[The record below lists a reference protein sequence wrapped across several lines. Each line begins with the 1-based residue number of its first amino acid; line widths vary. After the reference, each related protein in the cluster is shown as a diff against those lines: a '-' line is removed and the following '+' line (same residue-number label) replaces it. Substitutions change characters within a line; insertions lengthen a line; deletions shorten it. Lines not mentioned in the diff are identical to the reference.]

1 MAQSQVLSLYISP
14 ERRKPMVEVKEIHA
28 VESCGIDG
36 DRFFRDTASGKTESP
51 SSQITLIESEA
62 LEALKR
68 VYEVELAPEE
78 TRRNVVTQGVPL
90 NHLVNREFQVGDAV
104 LKGIKLCEPCDH
116 LEGMTRPGI
125 KKGLIH
131 RGGLR
136 AQIIKSGMI
145 KAGDQVVF

>member
-1 MAQSQVLSLYISP
+1 MAQVLSLYLSP
-14 ERRKPMVEVKEIHA
+14 ERLKPMTEVKEIHVVA
-28 VESCGIDG
+28 SCGIDG
-36 DRFFRDTASGKTESP
+36 DRYFRDTASGKTESP

-68 VYEVELAPEE
+68 EYEVELAPEE
-78 TRRNVVTQGVPL
+78 SRRNVLTQGVPL

-104 LKGIKLCEPCDH
+104 LKGIRLCEPCDH
-116 LEGMTRPGI
+116 LEGMTRSGI

-136 AQIIKSGMI
+136 AQILNSGIIKV
-145 KAGDQVVF
+145 GDQVVF